1 MDLLTLGFLL
11 FCIVLVIVYYL
22 VPKAMQ
28 WWILLAASL
37 YFYAMSGI
45 KNMIYV
51 LITALST
58 YAATRMIQSLTDR
71 QKEWIKAKK
80 TTSKE
85 ERAAYKAHIQAKRRA
100 ILVAALLLN
109 FGILCTFKYLHFL
122 IAQVNTVI
130 SSFGAS
136 PINDTLKLIIPLGIS
151 FYTFQTM
158 GYLVDVYWNKYPAE
172 KNFGRV
178 LLFVSFFP
186 QMTQGPISNYKDLTT
201 ELFKEHTFTYHHFS
215 WGAQRMFWGFF
226 KKMVVANVLS
236 AYVQDVFAN
245 YASYSGIT
253 TLIGAFMYSVQI
265 YADFSGYMDMMC
277 GFCEVLDIRLREL

>member
-11 FCIVLVIVYYL
+11 FCIVLVIIYYL

-28 WWILLAASL
+28 WWVLLAASL

-71 QKEWIKAKK
+71 QKEWIKANKK

-178 LLFVSFFP
+178 ILFVSFFP

-253 TLIGAFMYSVQI
+253 TLIGAFM
-265 YADFSGYMDMMC
+265 
-277 GFCEVLDIRLREL
+277 

>member
-1 MDLLTLGFLL
+1 
-11 FCIVLVIVYYL
+11 
-22 VPKAMQ
+22 
-28 WWILLAASL
+28 
-37 YFYAMSGI
+37 MSGI

-71 QKEWIKAKK
+71 QKEWIKANKK

-201 ELFKEHTFTYHHFS
+201 ELFKETYLYLSIIFHGVPRECS
-215 WGAQRMFWGFF
+215 GASLRKWLLPMYYPPMYRMYLPI
-226 KKMVVANVLS
+226 MHLTQALQHSS
-236 AYVQDVFAN
+236 AHLCIVFR
-245 YASYSGIT
+245 
-253 TLIGAFMYSVQI
+253 FMPISPVTWI
-265 YADFSGYMDMMC
+265 
-277 GFCEVLDIRLREL
+277 

>member
-11 FCIVLVIVYYL
+11 FCIVLVIIYYL

-28 WWILLAASL
+28 WWVLLAASL

-71 QKEWIKAKK
+71 QKEWIKANKK

-109 FGILCTFKYLHFL
+109 FGILCTFK
-122 IAQVNTVI
+122 ICI
-130 SSFGAS
+130 S
-136 PINDTLKLIIPLGIS
+136 
-151 FYTFQTM
+151 
-158 GYLVDVYWNKYPAE
+158 
-172 KNFGRV
+172 
-178 LLFVSFFP
+178 
-186 QMTQGPISNYKDLTT
+186 
-201 ELFKEHTFTYHHFS
+201 
-215 WGAQRMFWGFF
+215 
-226 KKMVVANVLS
+226 
-236 AYVQDVFAN
+236 
-245 YASYSGIT
+245 
-253 TLIGAFMYSVQI
+253 
-265 YADFSGYMDMMC
+265 
-277 GFCEVLDIRLREL
+277 